1 MEETNEDMEME
12 EDFEMKKKM
21 ERKMEE
27 MKANLCV
34 SGWRYH
40 ESLQD

>member
-21 ERKMEE
+21 EGKMEE
-27 MKANLCV
+27 MKADLCAA
-34 SGWRYH
+34 GRRYH